1 MSSVALRIQTT
12 RAADQ
17 TFQPTRR
24 HDGRARRLD
33 SRWSEL
39 DPPRLERL
47 SLRDAPPH
55 LVESLSEI
63 EQTSLSAAELVRQL
77 MLFARKDTSPA
88 KAPIDPAAML
98 RRVLHICRT
107 TFERAVRL
115 ELEVGPHIPI
125 RARKRGP
132 ARAGFPQHLQ
142 QRAGRACECAA
153 RGSLLRRR
161 DSAQRRWAADP

>member
-55 LVESLSEI
+55 LGESLSEI
-63 EQTSLSAAELVRQL
+63 EQTSLCCVACYTFAGPLSSARSGSSWRSDPIFPYVLANAALLEQVFLNICSN
-77 MLFARKDTSPA
+77 ARDA
-88 KAPIDPAAML
+88 LA
-98 RRVLHICRT
+98 
-107 TFERAVRL
+107 
-115 ELEVGPHIPI
+115 
-125 RARKRGP
+125 
-132 ARAGFPQHLQ
+132 
-142 QRAGRACECAA
+142 
-153 RGSLLRRR
+153 
-161 DSAQRRWAADP
+161 SAQPADPCFVVEIQRSAGGLRIRERQWSRHGRVHARTCV